1 MVNLVISGVYA
12 ASSSLPTGDSA
23 PANGTSYLVGTKCPY
38 DVYTYQTSG
47 TKYVKGVQVGRLTD
61 FDISIDDVT
70 EDIPIS
76 KLYTTPFKGEDGK
89 TLKVRKGLHLGE
101 IHLYVPEA

>member
-1 MVNLVISGVYA
+1 MANLVISGVYA
-12 ASSSLPTGDSA
+12 STSALPTGDSA
-23 PANGTSYLVGTKCPY
+23 PANGTSYLVGSKCPY

-47 TKYVKGVQVGRLTD
+47 TKYVKGVTVGRKTD

-76 KLYTTPFKGEDGK
+76 KLYALEFKAADEK
-89 TLKVRKGLHLGE
+89 TLMVRKGLHLGE
-101 IHLYVPEA
+101 IHLYVPAS

>member
-1 MVNLVISGVYA
+1 MANLVISGVYA

-76 KLYTTPFKGEDGK
+76 ALYTTPFVAGDGK
-89 TLKVRKGLHLGE
+89 TVKVRKGLHLGE
-101 IHLYVPEA
+101 IHLYVPAE